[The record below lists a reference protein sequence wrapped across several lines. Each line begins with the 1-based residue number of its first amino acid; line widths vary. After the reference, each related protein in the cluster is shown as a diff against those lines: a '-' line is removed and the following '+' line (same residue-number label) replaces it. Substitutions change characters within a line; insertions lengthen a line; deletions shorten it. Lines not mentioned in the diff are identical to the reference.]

1 MRYPGLPKFEVIDGV
16 RVYRVPCLRKRKDV
30 CHTHE
35 MASYLISALPV
46 VLKLVRARKYDINH
60 THFIIPAGVLS
71 LIVKRITKLPYV
83 ITAHG
88 SDVPGYNPDRFR
100 GEHKLIRPLW
110 KAVIDGAEGVIAP
123 TEYLKGL
130 ILRSHTAANI
140 RVIHHGFHYERFR
153 SDRAKESAIL
163 VVTRMLPRKG
173 VQHFLDALRG
183 VDLGGYEVNI
193 VGDGPYLP
201 TLKEMAREHDVDVH
215 FHGWIDNESPELE
228 DLYKKSSIFVFV
240 SEAENFP
247 IVLLEAMSSGLAII
261 SVNDTGCPEVLGE
274 SAFLVPPRD
283 PGAIRIALTQLV
295 HDRDLRNRLGSEAR
309 LRVEREFRWETI
321 AQKYETTYHE
331 LSSKKV

>member
-1 MRYPGLPKFEVIDGV
+1 
-16 RVYRVPCLRKRKDV
+16 
-30 CHTHE
+30 
-35 MASYLISALPV
+35 MAS
-46 VLKLVRARKYDINH
+46 
-60 THFIIPAGVLS
+60 
-71 LIVKRITKLPYV
+71 
-83 ITAHG
+83 
-88 SDVPGYNPDRFR
+88 
-100 GEHKLIRPLW
+100 
-110 KAVIDGAEGVIAP
+110 
-123 TEYLKGL
+123 
-130 ILRSHTAANI
+130 
-140 RVIHHGFHYERFR
+140 HYERFR

-283 PGAIRIALTQLV
+283 PEQYVSPSPSWYTIGTFGIGWALRQ
-295 HDRDLRNRLGSEAR
+295 DYGWSGSSGGKR
-309 LRVEREFRWETI
+309 
-321 AQKYETTYHE
+321 
-331 LSSKKV
+331 